1 MFFKKDLLLFLKDW
15 KGISLVL
22 ISPVVLILILGFAVR
37 GISMSEPADYQVE
50 AALVI
55 EGDAESEIAAFVES
69 LETRGMDDDERKAL
83 AAAAET
89 SAPSRLLLAVLERE
103 DIASWA
109 TMTPMDAAQAKA
121 ALASG
126 ETDAVLTV
134 PAGFDAAGLSRMLLG
149 EGPSASVTITAATR
163 AGFGVRMLEE
173 TVDTFARSLNLHS
186 AVTRQLAVAGVPET
200 EILQADWEEVRQP
213 TGGLDPES
221 DMAPVTSYQ
230 YYTFSMTVLFVL
242 FIASNAAGRAFR
254 EKRQLVYDRIRLADR
269 SPLRYLAAK
278 MTSSALFAWLQLMIV
293 FAAVNAVLKVFPG
306 ATVKLWLGL
315 ALISAALALFVGGLG
330 ALLTAINYRFDK
342 PAAGMLFA
350 GVGVTFM
357 AMLGGSMGPLAR
369 MPDWINFL
377 SVWTPNGLALSVY
390 VQWIQELSIGALTQ
404 PLLLLCVGAALLVAL
419 SGWIFPGRG
428 RAA

>member
-22 ISPVVLILILGFAVR
+22 VSPVVLILILGFAVR
-37 GISMSEPADYQVE
+37 GISEEKPANYEVK

-55 EGDAESEIAAFVES
+55 EGDAEAEIAAFVES
-69 LETRGMDDDERKAL
+69 LAARPMDDDERTAL
-83 AAAAET
+83 AAAAEA
-89 SAPSRLLLAVLERE
+89 SAPSRLLLDVLERE
-103 DIASWA
+103 EVASWA
-109 TMTPMDAAQAKA
+109 TMTPMDAVQAKE
-121 ALASG
+121 ALGAG

-149 EGPSASVTITAATR
+149 EGPSASVTIMAGPR
-163 AGFGVRMLEE
+163 SGFGVRMLEE
-173 TVDTFARSLNLHS
+173 TVESFARSLSLHS
-186 AVTRQLAVAGVPET
+186 AVSRQLTEAGVAEA
-200 EILQADWEEVRQP
+200 ELRSAAWQDVAQP

-242 FIASNAAGRAFR
+242 FIASNTAGRAFR

-269 SPLRYLAAK
+269 SPFRYLAAK
-278 MTSSALFAWLQLMIV
+278 TASAALFAWLQLMIV
-293 FAAVNAVLKVFPG
+293 FVVVNAVLRVFPG
-306 ATVKLWLGL
+306 SSVKLWLGL

-350 GVGVTFM
+350 GVGVTLM

-390 VQWIQELSIGALTQ
+390 VQWLQELSPGALLQ
-404 PLLLLCVGAALLVAL
+404 PLLILGVGAALLVAVG
-419 SGWIFPGRG
+419 GWIFPWRR